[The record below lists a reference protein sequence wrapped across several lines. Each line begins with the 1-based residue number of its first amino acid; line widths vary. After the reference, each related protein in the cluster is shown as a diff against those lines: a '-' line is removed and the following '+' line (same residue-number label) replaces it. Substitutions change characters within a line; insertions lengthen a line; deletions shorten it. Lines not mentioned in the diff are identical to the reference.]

1 MDLLEGKD
9 LKRRMMESYTRNPKG
24 WSFVLSPSPRFG
36 FFDATVSGPDMA
48 FMLKLDTLFKPSPI
62 VIGSE
67 VDAFPR
73 RPRGPFTYGY
83 RALPSEFALQIMGG
97 GGAGPREKTLAEL
110 LSVMRSEPVVPETG
124 GTYAEGPLMLT
135 GPGQVRLSKSQKEM
149 DDRLAS
155 EMRRLLRLR
164 YPSYG

>member
-1 MDLLEGKD
+1 MDLLEGND
-9 LKRRMMESYTRNPKG
+9 LKRRMIESYSRNPKG

-48 FMLKLDTLFKPSPI
+48 WMLKLDTLFKPSPI

-67 VDAFPR
+67 VEAFPR
-73 RPRGPFTYGY
+73 RPRGPFSYGY
-83 RALPSEFALQIMGG
+83 RALPPELALQILGG
-97 GGAGPREKTLAEL
+97 GEAGPRQRTLAEL
-110 LSVMRSEPVVPETG
+110 LPVMKSEPVAPETG
-124 GTYAEGPLMLT
+124 RAYAEGPLVLT
-135 GPGQVRLSKSQKEM
+135 GPGQVSLSKSQKVM
-149 DDRLAS
+149 DDRLSS